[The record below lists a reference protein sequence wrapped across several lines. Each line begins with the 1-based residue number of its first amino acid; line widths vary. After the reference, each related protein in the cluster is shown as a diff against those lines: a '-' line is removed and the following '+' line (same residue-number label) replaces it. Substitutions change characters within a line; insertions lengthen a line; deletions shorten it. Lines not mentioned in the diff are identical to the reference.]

1 MKKQNERAKQISE
14 ILNRFAY
21 RAEWSEEDD
30 VFIAFALELPSVKA
44 HSNTPEGAV
53 KEVKTPIRMALEMM
67 IENGEKLPEPLSTQS
82 YKGNLSVRTT
92 PEKHKEIAI
101 RAAEAHVSINQYILS
116 KIG

>member
-1 MKKQNERAKQISE
+1 MKSKNEGKKQISE
-14 ILNRFAY
+14 ILNRFSY
-21 RAEWSEEDD
+21 RAEWSEEDG

-44 HSNTPEGAV
+44 HSTTPEGAV
-53 KEVKTPIRMALEMM
+53 KEVKTPIKMALEMM
-67 IENGEKLPEPLSTQS
+67 LENGEKLPEPLSTQS